1 MNSLNLFIVAM
12 NQNWFFEGSERV
24 AEFDRLMN
32 THKYFSASFEIF
44 PLNAKGEVV
53 TDQSKNPP
61 SLEELEA
68 IANEGSGEV
77 QGQSTIGVVVT
88 PGIIDQAIPQEQLDR
103 QEDVEDIVVSDEEEI
118 DEKELYKETPQE
130 SPYEKE

>member
-1 MNSLNLFIVAM
+1 
-12 NQNWFFEGSERV
+12 
-24 AEFDRLMN
+24 MN

-53 TDQSKNPP
+53 TDQSKNKP

-77 QGQSTIGVVVT
+77 QGQSSV
-88 PGIIDQAIPQEQLDR
+88 QLNVPVDSN
-103 QEDVEDIVVSDEEEI
+103 QHAQHQSDVRKS
-118 DEKELYKETPQE
+118 LTN
-130 SPYEKE
+130 

>member
-1 MNSLNLFIVAM
+1 MMNDDEMTEDQTVTPANKQSSVQLNVPH
-12 NQNWFFEGSERV
+12 S
-24 AEFDRLMN
+24 
-32 THKYFSASFEIF
+32 
-44 PLNAKGEVV
+44 
-53 TDQSKNPP
+53 
-61 SLEELEA
+61 
-68 IANEGSGEV
+68 
-77 QGQSTIGVVVT
+77 IGVVVP